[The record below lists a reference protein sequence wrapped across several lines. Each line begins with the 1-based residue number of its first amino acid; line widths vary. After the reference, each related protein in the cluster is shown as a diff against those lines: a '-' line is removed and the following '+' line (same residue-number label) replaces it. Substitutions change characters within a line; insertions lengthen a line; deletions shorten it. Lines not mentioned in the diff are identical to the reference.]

1 MPVPDGELHRVLFVD
16 GIWLAERLVV
26 LICRNDRRVV
36 SWYMVDWIH
45 LLGQFQEN

>member
-26 LICRNDRRVV
+26 LICCSGDV
-36 SWYMVDWIH
+36 SGSVKV
-45 LLGQFQEN
+45 NTSA